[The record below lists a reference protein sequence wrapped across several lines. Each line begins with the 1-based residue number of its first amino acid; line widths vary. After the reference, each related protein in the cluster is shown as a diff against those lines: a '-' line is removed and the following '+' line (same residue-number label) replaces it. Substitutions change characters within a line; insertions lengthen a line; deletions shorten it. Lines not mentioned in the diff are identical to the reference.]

1 MKVRYQRIY
10 RFSLIGILFVSFCL
24 GCASINQKIED
35 SQVTQKMKDWQAS
48 LKKKLSFDDD
58 HSTAE
63 DSAAVDKDAAVS
75 ASEPSELIV
84 HTVQRR
90 GETLPIIAKWYTG
103 KSGNWKVLSKTNP
116 RINPRRIKIG
126 SQVKIPGKLL
136 VCREPMSPEFANEY
150 LPTYYK
156 HTICWSGETL
166 SLISKWY
173 TGRYTNWRE
182 IVNHNP
188 EIDPKCIKIG
198 QIIYIPDKML
208 RTRKALPQKFAAQ
221 GLPDYFAYTVQ
232 QPGESLAEISRRYT
246 GDSNNWKAIA
256 QANPDIDPK
265 YLLVGNEIYI
275 PSKFL
280 KSQAPI
286 QNDGDDI
293 FHQKPESHDPPAK
306 PAASPKKKKDIQLF
320 GPKQFPSS

>member
-1 MKVRYQRIY
+1 
-10 RFSLIGILFVSFCL
+10 L

-35 SQVTQKMKDWQAS
+35 SQVTQKMKDWQTA

-58 HSTAE
+58 DSSAE
-63 DSAAVDKDAAVS
+63 DSAAVDKDAAAS
-75 ASEPSELIV
+75 ASKPSEFIV

-90 GETLPIIAKWYTG
+90 GETLPIIAKWYTDE
-103 KSGNWKVLSKTNP
+103 SVNWKALSKANPRTNP
-116 RINPRRIKIG
+116 QRIKIG
-126 SQVKIPGKLL
+126 SQVKIPGNLL
-136 VCREPMSPEFANEY
+136 VTREPMSPKFANEH

-173 TGRYTNWRE
+173 TGRYTNWKK

-188 EIDPKCIKIG
+188 EINPKRIKIG
-198 QIIYIPDKML
+198 QTIYIPDKML
-208 RTRKALPQKFAAQ
+208 RTREALPQKFAAQ

-232 QPGESLAEISRRYT
+232 QPGESLPEISKKYT
-246 GDSNNWKAIA
+246 GNSNNWKTIA

-275 PSKFL
+275 PSKLL
-280 KSQAPI
+280 KTREPI
-286 QNDGDDI
+286 QNGADDI
-293 FHQKPESHDPPAK
+293 SHQKPESKDPPAK

-320 GPKQFPSS
+320 GPKQFPKS